1 MANEPA
7 WHRENLFIEIF
18 HRDLFEFFCTWIF
31 SIFDGKA
38 SELKG
43 SGSKDQKR
51 IIC

>member
-18 HRDLFEFFCTWIF
+18 HRDLFEFFCTLIF